1 LIASLDIL
9 KCLNYETLTRV
20 AICPRG
26 LPWATMI
33 KHVSVGYKGVSFVT
47 IYLDAENA

>member
-1 LIASLDIL
+1 
-9 KCLNYETLTRV
+9 
-20 AICPRG
+20 
-26 LPWATMI
+26 MI